1 MEGSKCP
8 WYPAARGL
16 APVAG
21 MGTMNG
27 KEADKQ
33 PGNRQGRAGQKA
45 SRKQKGR
52 AARQKARPAF
62 SGKQE
67 GSLYQRGR
75 PQEVSDGMSEQ
86 GHQGKGSARLGGA
99 GKQHWQRGEE
109 GLGASL

>member
-1 MEGSKCP
+1 
-8 WYPAARGL
+8 
-16 APVAG
+16 
-21 MGTMNG
+21 MNG

-62 SGKQE
+62 SSKQE